1 MVDGAGSPRR
11 PQPGTSGLGLAFL
24 SGCMQSASQQ
34 QSLLGASG
42 AGVLCSFLSLS
53 TIAARRQEETQAL
66 GVYVSHLTVRMS
78 AWLSLR
84 TRALP
89 SRHSCG
95 AFCTA
100 QQREHERQRS
110 GRGSFREQLCMDCPT
125 RCHFMKRRKN
135 CLKNTFN
142 LYFFAL

>member
-1 MVDGAGSPRR
+1 MGQGL
-11 PQPGTSGLGLAFL
+11 PGDHSQAPLALGWPSCL
-24 SGCMQSASQQ
+24 GCMQPASQQ

-42 AGVLCSFLSLS
+42 AGVLCSFLLSLS

-66 GVYVSHLTVRMS
+66 GVYMSHLTVRMS

-95 AFCTA
+95 ASCTA

>member
-1 MVDGAGSPRR
+1 MGQGL
-11 PQPGTSGLGLAFL
+11 PGDHSQAPLALGWPSCLV
-24 SGCMQSASQQ
+24 CMQPASQQ

-78 AWLSLR
+78 EWLSLR

-100 QQREHERQRS
+100 QQREHERQWS